1 MTQDPQPPSRKPLF
15 LDRPHDDESR
25 EEFAN
30 RLIEQ
35 IKAQGITFAP
45 GPEPK

>member
-1 MTQDPQPPSRKPLF
+1 MEQTPSTRKPIF

-30 RLIEQ
+30 RLIAK
-35 IKAQGITFAP
+35 IKSEGIKFAP